1 LILITK
7 QETKTFNNKQAKKSK
22 MEFIEEKLSK
32 HENCLSKLLR
42 KLLKQKDET
51 IKQVKNENEE
61 LKELLLKQQELIKKL
76 NNENI
81 LLAKS
86 VNEVD
91 QNEIVECNKS
101 LKQQLVVSQKQ
112 NSILV
117 HKLEESNINVKYL
130 TKKLSKYE

>member
-1 LILITK
+1 
-7 QETKTFNNKQAKKSK
+7 